1 MTEDKRSSGSDDP
14 KLVRRCLRGDR
25 AAFETIV
32 RKYQQ
37 SMLNYVS
44 RMVREREMALD
55 VSQEVFLRAY
65 AALPSYRPEYK
76 FSTWLFRIASNY
88 LIDFWRKKKIAVIS
102 LDQPVDEDED
112 GCYLQVADETAS
124 VVLELERKELRTK
137 LEKAMGRLPV
147 HLKELF
153 VWRHVNGM
161 SYEEMADIKKLPVGT
176 VKNRVFQAK
185 EMMRTLLEEPS

>member
-25 AAFETIV
+25 RAFETIV

-65 AALPSYRPEYK
+65 ASLPSYRPEYK

-88 LIDFWRKKKIAVIS
+88 LIDYWRKKKIAVIS
-102 LDQPVDEDED
+102 LDQPMDDGED

-124 VVLELERKELRTK
+124 VVLDLERKELRAK
-137 LEKAMGRLPV
+137 LEEAMDRLPI
-147 HLKELF
+147 HLKDLF
-153 VWRHVNGM
+153 VWRHINGM

-185 EMMRTLLEEPS
+185 EMMRELLEESS

>member
-1 MTEDKRSSGSDDP
+1 MTEDTKSSGSDDA
-14 KLVRRCLRGDR
+14 KLVRRALRGDR
-25 AAFETIV
+25 GAFETIV

-88 LIDFWRKKKIAVIS
+88 LIDYWRKKKIVVVS
-102 LDQPVDEDED
+102 LDQPVDENDD
-112 GCYLQVADETAS
+112 GCTLQVADEAAS
-124 VVLELERKELRTK
+124 VIRDYERMELRAK
-137 LEKAMGRLPV
+137 LDAAMDRLPV
-147 HLKELF
+147 HLRELF

-161 SYEEMADIKKLPVGT
+161 SYEEMAEIKKLPVGT

-185 EMMRTLLEEPS
+185 EMMRVLIEESS